1 MCGTPLPRRP
11 ALPLPPPLHQ
21 PAKSAPASR
30 ATTPAPDDVDSDDD
44 DEDGSDSPEK
54 RMIRL
59 SFRKGGDKPFY
70 AVLRRSLLGKGWE
83 VRLILIGFK
92 LPPHI

>member
-1 MCGTPLPRRP
+1 MPLPQASHP
-11 ALPLPPPLHQ
+11 

-30 ATTPAPDDVDSDDD
+30 SATPAPEDEDSDD
-44 DEDGSDSPEK
+44 ENDSVEK

-70 AVLRRSLLGKGWE
+70 TVLRRSLLGRAWE
-83 VRLILIGFK
+83 VSGPTVRMNFCSGFNQVSCAE
-92 LPPHI
+92 